1 MKRQQE
7 WLLTQWKVGNNPNV
21 DKTCKYNLN
30 LTSYCHQLSVI
41 TASTN
46 SQIPNNSK
54 RNKEVELDRNNSR
67 HQTHFFKIKS
77 SSISIITLSS
87 YKQIQFSQH
96 HLQHFIIFFYSHCW
110 YWHVFYFHF
119 VVLQFGLRGDKEK
132 DGVLWLNV

>member
-7 WLLTQWKVGNNPNV
+7 WLLTQWKVGNSPNV

-67 HQTHFFKIKS
+67 HQTHFFKIKPTA
-77 SSISIITLSS
+77 ISIITLFSS
-87 YKQIQFSQH
+87 KQIQFLQH
-96 HLQHFIIFFYSHCW
+96 HLPRFFIHFFATDTVDIDMSSIFIWFFCSLESEEIRKRRN
-110 YWHVFYFHF
+110 FMI
-119 VVLQFGLRGDKEK
+119 Q
-132 DGVLWLNV
+132 